1 LVEAKLVCVLPGKAN
16 AERSFLVL
24 RKPRVVEP
32 AIDIDVENSFFA
44 LKDGVDPPKIAN
56 ADRAIA
62 PVFALTVVFPFEY
75 ARIGKLNP
83 SLTESVVP
91 VNIWYFTCATKR
103 GFTVKIEPHGIV
115 VVATRSVYP
124 A

>member
-1 LVEAKLVCVLPGKAN
+1 VEAKLVCVLPGEAN
-16 AERSFLVL
+16 AERNFVVPRRLVT
-24 RKPRVVEP
+24 VEP
-32 AIDIDVENSFFA
+32 AIDIDAENSFFA
-44 LKDGVDPPKIAN
+44 LNDGTDPPKIAN
-56 ADRAIA
+56 ADLAIA
-62 PVFALTVVFPFEY
+62 PVFALTVVFPTEY
-75 ARIGKLNP
+75 ARIGKLKP